1 MNMSFINKIRKLIC
15 HRQYI
20 NPIVDENIY
29 QDLEKSYSGGSLSE
43 SKEEKSELQVLR
55 SVLLYLKRLHP

>member
-29 QDLEKSYSGGSLSE
+29 QNLEKAILAVRYQ
-43 SKEEKSELQVLR
+43 KAIF
-55 SVLLYLKRLHP
+55 

>member
-29 QDLEKSYSGGSLSE
+29 QSLEHSYSGARY
-43 SKEEKSELQVLR
+43 QR
-55 SVLLYLKRLHP
+55 AIF

>member
-20 NPIVDENIY
+20 NPIVDENI
-29 QDLEKSYSGGSLSE
+29 GSPVKPCVE
-43 SKEEKSELQVLR
+43 
-55 SVLLYLKRLHP
+55 